1 MKRIGVML
9 DCSRNAV
16 RNVESLVHFID
27 CLAKM
32 GYNTLELYTE
42 DTYTV
47 EGEPY
52 FGYMR
57 GRYSPNE
64 IRIIDAYAKSQGIEL
79 IPCIQTLAHFTALDR
94 AVYRDIIDTDDILL
108 IDEPKTYEFIE
119 NIFRSVADMFTSRH
133 INIGMDEA
141 HMVGKGKYFDRF
153 GPAERSQLLI
163 KHLHKVAEIAE
174 KYGFTCH
181 MWSDM
186 FFRLASGGAY
196 YAPDAPITEE
206 IKSLIPGNVD
216 LCYWDYYHDDKNFYD
231 AMFHA
236 HKKFNCDIWFAGG
249 AWTWHGYA
257 PYSGFSLK
265 TMKPAVISVRQQG
278 IENVLFTM
286 WGDNGAECS
295 AFSQLHTLYALR
307 RYMDG
312 IFDEAQIAEEFEDL
326 FEIAYKD
333 LTLLDIPNLP
343 RANAKQ
349 ELCVSL
355 LKPLLYA
362 DPFMGIFDKNVEKEQ
377 LPPYGQY
384 VEILQDA
391 AGRAGEYSYLF
402 ENLAALCSVLELKAD
417 LGVRTRKAY
426 LANNKEEL
434 KTIADQYPEIVNRLE
449 AFHDTFCYQWHKEN
463 KPFGWEV
470 QDARLGG
477 LMQRLKTCQSRL
489 QAYLAGEIP
498 HIEELEEEILPW
510 SGSEYIHCNNYR
522 AIISRSPM

>member
-1 MKRIGVML
+1 MGKIGVML

-16 RNVESLVHFID
+16 RNMKSLKHFID

-52 FGYMR
+52 FGYLR
-57 GRYSPNE
+57 GRYTPDE
-64 IRIIDAYAKSQGIEL
+64 IRELDAYATARGIEL

-94 AVYRDIIDTDDILL
+94 AVYKEIIDTDDILL

-119 NIFRSVADMFTSRH
+119 NIFHSTAETFTSRN

-153 GPAERSQLLI
+153 GPADRSQLLV
-163 KHLHKVAEIAE
+163 KHLHKVAKIAQ
-174 KYGFTCH
+174 KYGFQCH

-186 FFRLASGGAY
+186 FFRLASGGGY

-206 IKSLIPGNVD
+206 IKSLIPDNVD

-231 AMFHA
+231 AMFSA
-236 HKKFNCDIWFAGG
+236 HKKFNCETWFAGG
-249 AWTWHGYA
+249 AWTWHGFA
-257 PYSGFSLK
+257 PMAGFSLK
-265 TMKPAVISVRQQG
+265 TMKPAVESAREQG

-312 IFDEAQIAEEFEDL
+312 CFDDGQIAAEFRELFGIDYRDL
-326 FEIAYKD
+326 N
-333 LTLLDIPNLP
+333 LLDIPNLP
-343 RANAKQ
+343 AADAKQ
-349 ELCVSL
+349 ELCVGL

-362 DPFMGIFDKNVEKEQ
+362 DPFMGIFDKNIEKET
-377 LPPYGQY
+377 LPPYGRY
-384 VEILQDA
+384 VAILQDGA
-391 AGRAGEYSYLF
+391 TRAGEYAYLF
-402 ENLAALCSVLELKAD
+402 ENLSALCSVLELKAD
-417 LGVRTRKAY
+417 LGVRTRRAY
-426 LANNKEEL
+426 LAGDKDGLTKIAEDYTE
-434 KTIADQYPEIVNRLE
+434 TIRRLDVFHQ
-449 AFHDTFCYQWHKEN
+449 AFCHQWHKEN

-477 LMQRLKTCQSRL
+477 LMQRLKTCHQRL
-489 QAYLAGEIP
+489 CAYISGELER
-498 HIEELEEEILPW
+498 IEELEEEILPW
-510 SGSEYIHCNNYR
+510 SGSEYIHCNRYA
-522 AIISRSPM
+522 AIISRSPL

>member
-1 MKRIGVML
+1 MNRIGAML

-16 RNVESLVHFID
+16 RNLNSLKHFVD

-52 FGYMR
+52 FGYLR
-57 GRYSPNE
+57 GRYTPEE
-64 IRIIDAYAKSQGIEL
+64 IRRLDAYAKGKGIEL

-94 AVYRDIIDTDDILL
+94 SVYNGIVDTDDILL

-141 HMVGKGKYFDRF
+141 HMVGKGKFFDRF
-153 GPAERSQLLI
+153 GPADRHEILVR
-163 KHLHKVAEIAE
+163 HLQKVANIAE

-186 FFRLASGGAY
+186 FFRLASGGEY
-196 YAPDAPITEE
+196 YDPNAPISEE
-206 IKSLIPGNVD
+206 IKAMIPENVD

-236 HKKFNCDIWFAGG
+236 HKKFNCDTWFAGG
-249 AWTWHGYA
+249 AWTWHGFA
-257 PYSGFSLK
+257 PLSGFSLK
-265 TMKPAVISVRQQG
+265 TMKPAVESALDQG
-278 IENVLFTM
+278 IENILFTM

-295 AFSQLHTLYALR
+295 AFSHLHTLYTLR
-307 RYMDG
+307 RYVDG
-312 IFDEAQIAEEFEDL
+312 MFDEKQISEEFSEL
-326 FEIAYKD
+326 FGLSYKD
-333 LTLLDIPNLP
+333 FSLLDIPNLP
-343 RANAKQ
+343 NADAKQ
-349 ELCVSL
+349 ELCVSQ

-362 DPFMGIFDKNVEKEQ
+362 DPFMGIFDKNIEKEQ
-377 LPPYGQY
+377 LPPYGRY
-384 VEILQDA
+384 AAILQDA
-391 AGRAGEYSYLF
+391 AARAGEYGYIF
-402 ENLAALCSVLELKAD
+402 ESLSALCSVLGLKAD

-426 LANNKEEL
+426 LAKDSEQLAKITDE
-434 KTIADQYPEIVNRLE
+434 YPEIVKRLE
-449 AFHDTFCYQWHKEN
+449 AFHKTFCHQWHKEN

-477 LMQRLKTCQSRL
+477 LMQRLKTCHSRL
-489 QAYLAGEIP
+489 QAYLAGELP
-498 HIEELEEEILPW
+498 TIEELEEEILLW
-510 SGSEYIHCNNYR
+510 SGSEYIHCNNYQ
-522 AIISRSPM
+522 AIVSRSPM